1 MGRSS
6 MLFSINAALAH
17 LWKVINQLRVNLQAA
32 DILLVQVAHAS
43 MPKGK
48 RVRRLSGGHSGKRVR
63 CLSGGHSGKRVRCLS
78 GGHSG
83 KDTGGLRLFQEQE
96 AILAHCQEYNSPL
109 ISNNGASVISDKG
122 ELLHNAVIGYKV
134 IGACGGV

>member
-6 MLFSINAALAH
+6 VLFSINAALE
-17 LWKVINQLRVNLQAA
+17 LLRKVINQLGVNLQSA
-32 DILLVQVAHAS
+32 DIVLVQVAHAS
-43 MPKGK
+43 MPK
-48 RVRRLSGGHSGKRVR
+48 
-63 CLSGGHSGKRVRCLS
+63 GKRVRCLS

-96 AILAHCQEYNSPL
+96 AVLAHCREYNPPL
-109 ISNNGASVISDKG
+109 IFNNSASVISDKG
-122 ELLHNAVIGYKV
+122 ELLHNAVVGYKV